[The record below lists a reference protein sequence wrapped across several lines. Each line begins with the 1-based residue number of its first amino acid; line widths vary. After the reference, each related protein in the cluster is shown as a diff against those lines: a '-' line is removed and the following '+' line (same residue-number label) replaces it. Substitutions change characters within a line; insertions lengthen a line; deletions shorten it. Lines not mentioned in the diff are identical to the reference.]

1 MAVCNRFWTVNDMYK
16 SGDSDIYTV
25 MSRVHL
31 LNCYSQSTGLKL
43 EISTSPL
50 ILRAFPR
57 LLRSSLYCHF
67 HSLSCTFSLRLLVA
81 TIKKTDTKEE
91 ANKSSIKRNFESE
104 KKKNPRRVN
113 RDIFTKV
120 LRLSVLLQANRY
132 VGNLYLTSLQ
142 SAYYKR
148 QFSRSNRCLQPIS
161 YVRRHGAFSYL
172 YFLAV
177 IIVKYY
183 MDQYSSIPSTSD

>member
-50 ILRAFPR
+50 ILRVFPR

-81 TIKKTDTKEE
+81 TIKRL
-91 ANKSSIKRNFESE
+91 IR
-104 KKKNPRRVN
+104 KKKP
-113 RDIFTKV
+113 TKV
-120 LRLSVLLQANRY
+120 ALRETLRAKKKKKRIPEEEIETYSPKCLDWAY
-132 VGNLYLTSLQ
+132 CSKPIGTSAIFIWLRCNQ
-142 SAYYKR
+142 PIISDNSHVPIVVYNQFPMYGGMEHFR
-148 QFSRSNRCLQPIS
+148 ISIFSR
-161 YVRRHGAFSYL
+161 
-172 YFLAV
+172 
-177 IIVKYY
+177 
-183 MDQYSSIPSTSD
+183 